1 MHSVEAI
8 EKKLRQVPDFPK
20 PGIQF
25 LDMSP
30 VLAEK
35 GIFKSLIDHM
45 CAPYLAPVDGTR
57 MEVAKGDG
65 TRIDKIVAI
74 EARGF
79 VLGAAMA
86 HRLNCGL
93 VLVRK
98 KGKLPGPTLS
108 VSYALEY
115 GTDQLE
121 VLPNSI
127 SSGERVV
134 IVDDVLATGGTASAA
149 FELCQKLDAHVVS
162 CSFFIEIEFLKGR
175 SKISV
180 PINSLLMK

>member
-1 MHSVEAI
+1 MHSIESI

-35 GIFKSLIDHM
+35 GIFKSLIQHM
-45 CAPYLAPVDGTR
+45 CAPYAQQKV
-57 MEVAKGDG
+57 
-65 TRIDKIVAI
+65 DKIIAI

-86 HRLNCGL
+86 QHLDCGL
-93 VLVRK
+93 VMVRK

-121 VLPNSI
+121 VLPGSVAA
-127 SSGERVV
+127 GEQVI
-134 IVDDVLATGGTASAA
+134 IVDDVLATGGTAAA
-149 FELCQKLDAHVVS
+149 THQLCEKMQAKVLS
-162 CSFFIEIEFLKGR
+162 YSFFIEIGFLQGR
-175 SKISV
+175 KKLSIPV
-180 PINSLLMK
+180 NSLLMK

>member
-1 MHSVEAI
+1 MHSVEMI
-8 EKKLRQVPDFPK
+8 DQKLRKVADFPK

-35 GIFKSLIDHM
+35 GIFKSLISHL
-45 CAPYLAPVDGTR
+45 CKPYQDQ
-57 MEVAKGDG
+57 K
-65 TRIDKIVAI
+65 IDKIIAM
-74 EARGF
+74 ESRGF

-86 HRLNCGL
+86 QQMDCGF
-93 VLVRK
+93 VMVRK

-121 VLPNSI
+121 ILPQSI
-127 SSGERVV
+127 SSGESVL
-134 IVDDVLATGGTASAA
+134 IVDDVLATGGTAAA
-149 FELCQKLDAHVVS
+149 TYQLCEKLNAKIFGF
-162 CSFFIEIEFLKGR
+162 CFFIEIDFLKGR
-175 SKISV
+175 NKLKAPV
-180 PINSLLMK
+180 QSLLIK

>member
-8 EKKLRQVPDFPK
+8 EKKIRQVPDFPK

-35 GIFKSLIDHM
+35 GIFKSLIQHM
-45 CAPYLAPVDGTR
+45 CAPYSNQTV
-57 MEVAKGDG
+57 
-65 TRIDKIVAI
+65 DKIVAI

-86 HRLNCGL
+86 QQLDCGL

-98 KGKLPGPTLS
+98 KGKLPGPTIS

-121 VLPNSI
+121 ALPQNI
-127 SSGERVV
+127 SAGDKVI
-134 IVDDVLATGGTASAA
+134 IVDDVLATGGTAAA
-149 FELCQKLDAHVVS
+149 TFQLCEKMHADVLS
-162 CSFFIEIEFLKGR
+162 FSFFIEIGFLQGR
-175 SKISV
+175 KKLSV
-180 PINSLLMK
+180 PVNSLLIK

>member
-1 MHSVEAI
+1 MHSLEAI

-35 GIFKSLIDHM
+35 GVYKSLIQHM
-45 CAPYLAPVDGTR
+45 CKPYLDQ
-57 MEVAKGDG
+57 K
-65 TRIDKIVAI
+65 IDKIVAI

-86 HRLNCGL
+86 QQLDCGL

-98 KGKLPGPTLS
+98 KGKLPGPTIS
-108 VSYALEY
+108 VSYSLEY

-121 VLPNSI
+121 ALPQSI
-127 SSGERVV
+127 SPGEKVI
-134 IVDDVLATGGTASAA
+134 IVDDVLATGGTAAA
-149 FELCQKLDAHVVS
+149 TFQLCEKMQAVVLS
-162 CSFFIEIEFLKGR
+162 FSFFIEIGFLQGR
-175 SKISV
+175 KKLSV
-180 PINSLLMK
+180 PVNSLLMK

>member
-1 MHSVEAI
+1 MHSIQTI
-8 EKKLRQVPDFPK
+8 EQKLRQVPDFPK

-35 GIFKSLIDHM
+35 GIFKSLIGHL
-45 CAPYLAPVDGTR
+45 CEPYQGQ
-57 MEVAKGDG
+57 K
-65 TRIDKIVAI
+65 IDKIIAM
-74 EARGF
+74 ESRGF

-86 HRLNCGL
+86 QQLDCGF
-93 VLVRK
+93 VMVRK

-121 VLPNSI
+121 ILPQSI
-127 SSGERVV
+127 SSGESVL
-134 IVDDVLATGGTASAA
+134 IVDDVLATGGTALATY
-149 FELCQKLDAHVVS
+149 ELCEKLNAQIIGF
-162 CSFFIEIEFLKGR
+162 CFFIEIDVLKGR
-175 SKISV
+175 QKLKA
-180 PINSLLMK
+180 PIHSLLKK

>member
-1 MHSVEAI
+1 MHSVDVI

-35 GIFKSLIDHM
+35 GVFKSLVQHM
-45 CAPYLAPVDGTR
+45 CAPYASQKVDK
-57 MEVAKGDG
+57 V
-65 TRIDKIVAI
+65 VAI

-86 HRLNCGL
+86 QHMDCGL
-93 VLVRK
+93 VLIRK

-121 VLPNSI
+121 ALPQSI
-127 SSGERVV
+127 SPGEKVI
-134 IVDDVLATGGTASAA
+134 IVDDVLATGGTASAT
-149 FELCQKLDAHVVS
+149 FELCKKMQADVLS
-162 CSFFIEIEFLKGR
+162 FSFFIEIGFLQGR
-175 SKISV
+175 KKISSPV
-180 PINSLLMK
+180 NSLLLK